1 MKVFIQ
7 VLAISLLIFSDS
19 CSSRIDILEQAVA
32 NLRADLDNQEKLLS
46 SLVGNVTINKIIEHG
61 DYYTVSLSS
70 GIDIVFHKDIIPL
83 INIGINGNWLINKR
97 DTGINALMLD
107 YLTPSIDIVDGFWYI
122 NSTNTGVRAEAI
134 DGIDGVDGISAP
146 SITSIIEGLEE
157 WTFCFSD
164 GSSLAVPKT
173 ALDADVENDV
183 VKKFLS
189 EVQYD
194 NADYSYS
201 CIRTYRY
208 FTSYRKD
215 QPRKIR
221 VDWNK
226 YTGDVVKRT
235 LLVTDNEFVRFV
247 KELPLDVYHYDLTN
261 LIPGKTYCVKIKEEL
276 KDTTSRVIVSKK
288 LIPKGRL
295 RMLAVDGYRVENF
308 RDMGGWETKDGA
320 SIVFGKLIRG
330 AEVLRQD
337 ESPIQVSQDGVLTL
351 IEELGVDVEIDF
363 GDFSSESPLAETSI
377 EFIHGWNYQITA
389 YRKGLDNQEI
399 RRRYANCLRLIISRL
414 EEGKTIYFH
423 CNAGADR
430 TGTIAF
436 LLEGLW
442 GVSESDISKD
452 YELTTFAEEIGAL
465 RYRNNEDY
473 QDMISFIKDN
483 YSGTDL
489 NEKIYD
495 FTTTPLESGGLGLVE
510 DEVKQLRRIM
520 VK

>member
-1 MKVFIQ
+1 MKVIIRVIALF
-7 VLAISLLIFSDS
+7 LLFSVS
-19 CSSRIDILEQAVA
+19 CSSRIDKLGQAVA
-32 NLRADLDNQEKLLS
+32 DLRADLDNQKQLLS
-46 SLVGNVTINKIIEHG
+46 SLVGNVTINKITEHG
-61 DYYTVSLSS
+61 DYYIISLSC
-70 GIDIVFHKDIIPL
+70 GINIVFHKDIIPL
-83 INIGINGNWLINKR
+83 INIGITGNWMINGR

-107 YLTPSIDIVDGFWYI
+107 YLTPTIEIVDGFWYI
-122 NSTNTGVRAEAI
+122 NSVNTGIRAEAI
-134 DGIDGVDGISAP
+134 DGNDYVDGISALN
-146 SITSIIEGLEE
+146 IISIIEGLEE
-157 WTFCFSD
+157 WTLNFTD
-164 GSSLAVPKT
+164 GTSLAVPKT
-173 ALDADVENDV
+173 AIDADVENNV
-183 VKKFLS
+183 VKQFLS

-201 CIRTYRY
+201 CIKAYRY

-221 VDWNK
+221 VDWPK
-226 YTGDVVKRT
+226 YAGDVVKRT

-495 FTTTPLESGGLGLVE
+495 FTTTPLESGGLGLVD